1 MLGERRRRDICQL
14 IEQSGYV
21 ESRQLALSLGVNVST
36 VRRDLE
42 ALAEAGLIQRTHGG
56 AMPVTDGDPI
66 DVPYEV
72 KRRERLAA
80 KRAIANYAA
89 TFVSE
94 WRIPGPRQRLDH
106 LRPRPGDPCP
116 DDLTVAT
123 NDLRIAHYLAEGG
136 GIRLL
141 VTGGQLIDSVFTL
154 VGPSALT
161 NLEGLQVDWAFLGAD
176 AVDPEAGV
184 TNVNTVEV
192 PIKQAMLAAAA
203 RKVLL
208 ADSSKFGR
216 RALATVVGIDA
227 FDYVITDAGLPA
239 RASAPLR
246 RRLVRVPLEAKG
258 RAGGPRARRSSDED
272 SRVLSWAGP
281 SLASRTRQAPSLKHR
296 SDQEVETAR
305 AGARP
310 CCMTVSEIVQ
320 DQAEVFRAGSRSSLQ
335 GDLPGRRKAPDRDGA
350 CPSPSRHTALQRG
363 WWCPGPRPTR
373 PRRGRRPR

>member
-14 IEQSGYV
+14 IEHSGYV

-56 AMPVTDGDPI
+56 AMPVTDGDLI

-89 TFVSE
+89 TFVS
-94 WRIPGPRQRLDH
+94 GGGSLVLDSGSTTFA
-106 LRPRPGDPCP
+106 LAQAIRSRN
-116 DDLTVAT
+116 DLTVAT

-216 RALATVVGIDA
+216 RALATVVGIGA
-227 FDYVITDAGLPA
+227 FDYVVTDTGLSSEQA
-239 RASAPLR
+239 LR
-246 RRLVRVPLEAKG
+246 YGDRLVRVPLDTKG
-258 RAGGPRARRSSDED
+258 RSGNDA
-272 SRVLSWAGP
+272 L
-281 SLASRTRQAPSLKHR
+281 
-296 SDQEVETAR
+296 
-305 AGARP
+305 
-310 CCMTVSEIVQ
+310 
-320 DQAEVFRAGSRSSLQ
+320 AGSREDN
-335 GDLPGRRKAPDRDGA
+335 GEGAFPIGPNPGSHHLRRH
-350 CPSPSRHTALQRG
+350 S
-363 WWCPGPRPTR
+363 
-373 PRRGRRPR
+373 

>member
-42 ALAEAGLIQRTHGG
+42 ALADAGLIQRTHGG

-89 TFVSE
+89 TLVNGGGSLVIDSGSTTFALAQAIRARS
-94 WRIPGPRQRLDH
+94 
-106 LRPRPGDPCP
+106 
-116 DDLTVAT
+116 DLTVAT

-136 GIRLL
+136 GVRLM
-141 VTGGQLIDSVFTL
+141 VTGGQLIDTVFTL

-192 PIKQAMLAAAA
+192 PIKQAMMAAAA

-216 RALATVVGIDA
+216 RALATVVGIAA
-227 FDYVITDAGLPA
+227 FDYVITDTGLACEQGP
-239 RASAPLR
+239 RYGD
-246 RRLVRVPLEAKG
+246 RLVRVPVENKAREEQDTLFGSGDDDGYEALVT
-258 RAGGPRARRSSDED
+258 SS
-272 SRVLSWAGP
+272 S
-281 SLASRTRQAPSLKHR
+281 
-296 SDQEVETAR
+296 
-305 AGARP
+305 
-310 CCMTVSEIVQ
+310 
-320 DQAEVFRAGSRSSLQ
+320 AGSRHAQ
-335 GDLPGRRKAPDRDGA
+335 RRR
-350 CPSPSRHTALQRG
+350 
-363 WWCPGPRPTR
+363 
-373 PRRGRRPR
+373 